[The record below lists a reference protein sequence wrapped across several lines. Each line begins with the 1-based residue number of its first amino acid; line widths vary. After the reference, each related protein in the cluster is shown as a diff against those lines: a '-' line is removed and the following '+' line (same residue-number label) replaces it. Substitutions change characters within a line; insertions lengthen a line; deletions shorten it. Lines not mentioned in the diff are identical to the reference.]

1 MDKNKVTLTSNE
13 LREIARSAS
22 QGGTLPDVSEMKQD
36 DLEAL
41 IYEFGVYHSE
51 LLAQNDLLLELRT
64 ELEES
69 RDRFVELYEHAPIG
83 YLTISETGEVEN
95 CNLTACDLLGVY
107 RRDLMGA
114 NFFGF
119 ISDLDQKLLRE
130 TLREAHESEETRQL
144 EVEMRPGA
152 DGRLRYMH
160 LSIRGYEASGQ
171 RHCLVTALNVTER
184 VRLERELM
192 QARLDA
198 EAANKAKS
206 EFLAN
211 MSHEIRTPMTGVM
224 GMLQLMERR
233 PLGDIEKKYL
243 ETARNSAEG
252 LMTIINDIL
261 DLSKIEAGQMSLDE
275 KPFDLRELVQ
285 KIVDIFSVQA
295 ADKDITFLAKTG
307 EDLPAKLVG
316 DEGRIRQILF
326 NVVGNAIKFTNEGNI
341 RLSVKTS
348 AKHNGDRI
356 RITFTITDTGIG
368 IPEDRLKN
376 VLNPFVQAD
385 SSYTKKIAGT
395 GLGLAIVKRLTDM
408 MGGTLTLNSEQ
419 GVGTTVSF
427 TLPLGVAEDTAQDA
441 FEQVSQ
447 EPEGADENYRL
458 LLAEDNPVNQM
469 AASEYLR
476 SEGHKVEV
484 AYNGLE
490 ALKLLE
496 QDGFD
501 AILMDVQ
508 MPEMDG
514 IECTRRIRA
523 GNTNSESDIP
533 IIALTAY
540 AMDDEAEDFL
550 EAGMDA
556 HISKPLMYQ
565 GLSAKIQ
572 EVVRRKR
579 NRK

>member
-1 MDKNKVTLTSNE
+1 MNKNKGKSLTSNE

-22 QGGTLPDVSEMKQD
+22 QGGAIPDVAAMSQA

-69 RDRFVELYEHAPIG
+69 RDRFAELYEHAPIG

-107 RRDLMGA
+107 RRDLVSA
-114 NFFGF
+114 NFLGF
-119 ISDLDQKLLRE
+119 ISDHDQKLLRE
-130 TLREAHESEETRQL
+130 TLREAHENEETRQL
-144 EVEMRPGA
+144 EVELRRGVDGGMRH
-152 DGRLRYMH
+152 MH

-171 RHCLVTALNVTER
+171 RHCLVTALDVTER

-192 QARLDA
+192 QAKQAA
-198 EAANKAKS
+198 EVANKAKS

-211 MSHEIRTPMTGVM
+211 MSHEIRTPMTGVI

-233 PLGDIEKKYL
+233 PPGDIEKKYL

-252 LMTIINDIL
+252 LMSIINDIL
-261 DLSKIEAGQMSLDE
+261 DLSKIEAGQMTIEE

-295 ADKDITFLAKTG
+295 ADKSVTFLAKTG
-307 EDLPAKLVG
+307 EDLPAKLIG

-326 NVVGNAIKFTNEGNI
+326 NVVGNAIKFTEQGNI
-341 RLSVKTS
+341 RLSVKT
-348 AKHNGDRI
+348 AGAHNGGKVRVA
-356 RITFTITDTGIG
+356 FSVSDTGIG

-395 GLGLAIVKRLTDM
+395 GLGLAIVKRLTGM
-408 MGGTLTLNSEQ
+408 MGGTLTLNSKQ
-419 GVGTTVSF
+419 GRGTTVSF
-427 TLPLGVAEDTAQDA
+427 TLPLGVAEDTAQEDA
-441 FEQVSQ
+441 GRVSE

-469 AASEYLR
+469 AAAEYLR
-476 SEGHKVEV
+476 SEGHEVEV
-484 AYNGLE
+484 ASNGVE

-514 IECTRRIRA
+514 IECARRIRA

-540 AMDDEAEDFL
+540 AMGEEVEKFKA
-550 EAGMDA
+550 AGMDG
-556 HISKPLMYQ
+556 HISKPMMLNE
-565 GLSAKIQ
+565 LQ
-572 EVVRRKR
+572 ETIRRTVTAR
-579 NRK
+579 NKK